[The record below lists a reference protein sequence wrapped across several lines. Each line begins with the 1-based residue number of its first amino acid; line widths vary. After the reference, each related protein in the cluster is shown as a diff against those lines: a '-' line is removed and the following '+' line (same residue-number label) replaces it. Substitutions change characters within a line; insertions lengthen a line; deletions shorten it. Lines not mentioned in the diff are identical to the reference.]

1 MVGFFIITLKGHT
14 HIMLKDLLSWD
25 TLQYLGTLITT
36 IVTLASTITAV
47 TDTPSDTS
55 IKSKIYKLIE
65 FLALVNDKTK
75 QR

>member
-1 MVGFFIITLKGHT
+1 MVGFLLSHLRET

-25 TLQYLGTLITT
+25 MLDYLGTLITS
-36 IVTLASTITAV
+36 IVTLASTITAI

>member
-1 MVGFFIITLKGHT
+1 
-14 HIMLKDLLSWD
+14 MLKDLLSWD
-25 TLQYLGTLITT
+25 TLDYVGTLITS

-75 QR
+75 QK